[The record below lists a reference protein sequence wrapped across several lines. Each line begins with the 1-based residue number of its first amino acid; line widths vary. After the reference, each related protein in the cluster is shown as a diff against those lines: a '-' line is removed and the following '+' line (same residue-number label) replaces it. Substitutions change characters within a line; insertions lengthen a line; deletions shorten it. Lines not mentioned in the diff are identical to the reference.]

1 MHSKNTDQDYRMSF
15 TVNTREIEYTAPD
28 GQRLIGY
35 FATPVTDQPVAGV
48 IVAPE
53 WWGRN
58 EYTEQRA
65 RELAEHGFAALA
77 IDMYGDKKV
86 TTAVPQ
92 ASTWMNQTFEQPETI
107 VDRAQAG
114 LSTLAA
120 QPEVNAEKL
129 ATIGFCYGGKV
140 VLDLA
145 RSGAQ
150 IEAVATFHAVL
161 SPKAP
166 AEKGKVKAEILVL
179 HGELDSMVTLDD
191 VASFRQE
198 MHDAE
203 VDHDVII
210 FEDAKHGFS
219 NPLADERAKANNV
232 DLGYNAEAERQG
244 LEAMYELLDK
254 HLK

>member
-1 MHSKNTDQDYRMSF
+1 MSF
-15 TVNTREIEYTAPD
+15 PITTREIEYTAPD
-28 GQRLIGY
+28 GQRLVGY
-35 FATPVTDQPVAGV
+35 FAAPAIDMPKAGV

-86 TTAVPQ
+86 TTTSAQ
-92 ASTWMNQTFEQPETI
+92 AYEWMMQTFEHVDTV

-114 LSTLAA
+114 LNTLAN

-129 ATIGFCYGGKV
+129 AAIGFCYGGKV

-145 RSGAQ
+145 RSGANLK
-150 IEAVATFHAVL
+150 AVTTFHANL

-166 AEKGKVKAEILVL
+166 AEKGKLKAEILVL

-191 VASFRQE
+191 VASFREE
-198 MHDAE
+198 MHAAE
-203 VDHDVII
+203 VNHEVII

-219 NPLADERAKANNV
+219 NPQADERAKANNV

>member
-1 MHSKNTDQDYRMSF
+1 MSF
-15 TVNTREIEYTAPD
+15 PITTREIEYTAPD

-35 FATPVTDQPVAGV
+35 FATPTTDQPVAGV

-77 IDMYGDKKV
+77 IDMYGDKRV
-86 TTAVPQ
+86 TTEVPQ
-92 ASTWMNQTFEQPETI
+92 ASAWMNQTFEQADTI
-107 VDRAQAG
+107 VNRAQAG
-114 LSTLAA
+114 LATLAA
-120 QPEVNAEKL
+120 QPEVNTEKL
-129 ATIGFCYGGKV
+129 AAIGFCYGGKV

-145 RSGAQ
+145 RSGAD
-150 IEAVATFHAVL
+150 VKTVVTFHAVL
-161 SPKAP
+161 AASAP

-179 HGELDSMVTLDD
+179 HGELDSMVTLDN

-198 MHDAE
+198 MHDAD
-203 VDHDVII
+203 VDHEVVI